1 MFYIFK
7 NKIEST
13 GGEKK
18 LKTEYK
24 QKQMNPT
31 VFQMNNITTW
41 KITNPNNFQTKYLG
55 CVFSD

>member
-18 LKTEYK
+18 LKTECK

-31 VFQMNNITTW
+31 VFQMNNITAW
-41 KITNPNNFQTKYLG
+41 KITTDLQ
-55 CVFSD
+55 SI

>member
-1 MFYIFK
+1 MFCIFK

-41 KITNPNNFQTKYLG
+41 KITNPNNFQTKYLV